1 MGARWFLL
9 SVVVIVAAASP
20 IVSIQAKPAASYQEF
35 QALFEWREFKPLF
48 FSPETETK
56 TAPIGGDALSFL
68 PADWQA
74 EVKLYANS
82 PYQPITAF
90 HFSKDLDAYVILGP
104 SELNGRKVHLLI
116 MNSRGSLIAKEV
128 LASLAGDE
136 GFYRIQFGW
145 LRDLNGD
152 NQPDIVVRVHKTTE
166 AGDGAKEF
174 AGNIISAKTW
184 NGRGFA
190 SYTPAS
196 VGKLIRETDEDT
208 GSYWLER
215 YRQWD
220 SDPRMKDGAVR
231 AYRQWLSAFPNHSRV
246 AEAKARVVEL
256 KK

>member
-104 SELNGRKVHLLI
+104 SELNGR
-116 MNSRGSLIAKEV
+116 
-128 LASLAGDE
+128 
-136 GFYRIQFGW
+136 
-145 LRDLNGD
+145 